1 MQSSSQLSTLNL
13 TQQAFKLQRTNYRLD
28 GYQSIVWL
36 SIELKSMATKYEHL
50 PQRGGE
56 KKFPHLISST

>member
-1 MQSSSQLSTLNL
+1 MKTRLQSAKQSTG
-13 TQQAFKLQRTNYRLD
+13 LQSTNYRLD